1 MISIQAADYGIFLV
15 SGRRYEGAKTVPKE
29 STEAIG
35 TGFCQLPSR
44 SLGAAATTIRF
55 QDSVLQ
61 VLFLG
66 GCPRPRTR
74 CSRVFWDQGFL
85 P

>member
-1 MISIQAADYGIFLV
+1 MQVANYGIFLV
-15 SGRRYEGAKTVPKE
+15 IGRRYEGAKPVP
-29 STEAIG
+29 TEPSEAVG

-44 SLGAAATTIRF
+44 SLGAAATTTRL
-55 QDSVLQ
+55 QDGAMQ

-74 CSRVFWDQGFL
+74 YSRVFWDQGFL

>member
-1 MISIQAADYGIFLV
+1 MQAANYGIFLV
-15 SGRRYEGAKTVPKE
+15 IGRRYEGAKTVP
-29 STEAIG
+29 TEPSEAVG

-44 SLGAAATTIRF
+44 SLGAAATTTRF
-55 QDSVLQ
+55 QDGAVQ
-61 VLFLG
+61 ILFLG

-74 CSRVFWDQGFL
+74 YSRVFWDQGFL

>member
-1 MISIQAADYGIFLV
+1 MQVANYGIFLV
-15 SGRRYEGAKTVPKE
+15 IGRRYEGAKTVP
-29 STEAIG
+29 TEPSEAVG

-44 SLGAAATTIRF
+44 SLGAAATTTRL
-55 QDSVLQ
+55 QDGAMQ

-74 CSRVFWDQGFL
+74 YSRVFWDQGFL

>member
-1 MISIQAADYGIFLV
+1 MQAANYGFFLV
-15 SGRRYEGAKTVPKE
+15 SGRRHEDAKTVP
-29 STEAIG
+29 TEPSKAVR

-44 SLGAAATTIRF
+44 SLGAAATTARL
-55 QDSVLQ
+55 QDGALQ
-61 VLFLG
+61 ALFLG

-74 CSRVFWDQGFL
+74 YSRVFWDQGFL

>member
-1 MISIQAADYGIFLV
+1 MQAANYGIFLV
-15 SGRRYEGAKTVPKE
+15 IGRRYEGAKTVP
-29 STEAIG
+29 TEPSEAVG

-44 SLGAAATTIRF
+44 SLGAAATTTRL
-55 QDSVLQ
+55 QDGAMQ

-74 CSRVFWDQGFL
+74 YSRVFWDQGFL

>member
-29 STEAIG
+29 SSEALG

-44 SLGAAATTIRF
+44 SLGAAATTTR
-55 QDSVLQ
+55 LQ
-61 VLFLG
+61 GGPSHDFVLG
-66 GCPRPRTR
+66 GCPRQRT
-74 CSRVFWDQGFL
+74 
-85 P
+85 

>member
-1 MISIQAADYGIFLV
+1 MQAANYGFFLV
-15 SGRRYEGAKTVPKE
+15 NGRRHEGAKTVPIE
-29 STEAIG
+29 PFEAVG
-35 TGFCQLPSR
+35 TCFCQLPSR
-44 SLGAAATTIRF
+44 SLGAAATTTRF
-55 QDSVLQ
+55 QDGVLQ

>member
-29 STEAIG
+29 SSEALG

-44 SLGAAATTIRF
+44 SLGAAAKTTRLQAVGCRF
-55 QDSVLQ
+55 
-61 VLFLG
+61 F
-66 GCPRPRTR
+66 
-74 CSRVFWDQGFL
+74 F
-85 P
+85 